1 MARTPATVRLFT
13 VLLSHK
19 SIVLLLLA
27 GCLFVGLFFLRQ
39 ATLTE
44 DIEAMLPD
52 DGSGLAE
59 DVRLLGHAPLLSK
72 VLVILEP
79 APGRSGLVDLEK
91 LERAAQDIRTAA
103 GPPWFI
109 GPDHARE
116 QLDVLDKADQFL
128 SLLPALSTPSDLKRI
143 EALIQP
149 ESVHH
154 ALEEARE
161 TLLGLQGLGMKG
173 LISSDPLG
181 LRNLIWEKLSSLD
194 ILGDG
199 FAMSNPDEGIFLNP
213 EQPGALIILDT
224 PVAMTDAR
232 GSRDMLAALD
242 AVLAVT
248 LADASSGS
256 FSDNLSSPIRAF
268 VISGHAYTA
277 ANAQAIQRDLAVVL
291 PVSAL
296 GILALFVLFLR
307 SWRAVFAYAT
317 PLVAMLAGVAAVAA
331 TGNPLSGITLGFGAV
346 LMGLAVDYGL
356 HVWYGLRR
364 GADPAQT
371 LALLAKPIL
380 FCWLTTAGVFSLL
393 LFSSLPGQR
402 QLALFTVS
410 GLSAAMLLSL
420 TVLPVLL
427 LRRDKRHQSTPER
440 PLAHL
445 ASWPTRRGPAIS
457 AFVALLVAAVLCWP
471 SIHFDGRLQ
480 ALSMVPEE
488 LAQAERVV
496 TESWSGIRNLAMLV
510 AQGDTL
516 DNALQT
522 AHAQHAFLEKAA
534 PGTPVVSLA
543 PLLPPGSVQD
553 YSIQRWT
560 DFWAQRKTE
569 LQEIMARESA
579 ELGFAPQAF
588 APFFDFLQ
596 TEPRRVN
603 GDLLLDLGMGDLID
617 MLVVRDHGR
626 TAILTLIPDEPALH
640 ALLPSE
646 TRLVSQTLL
655 GQHIAAALHR
665 DMTRFLLA
673 AGVFVVLMTAILFRD
688 PRRMLQALTPALAGL
703 SALIV
708 VVTLLNIPFN
718 LYSVAATFLVLGLGV
733 DYGIFMA
740 MRHDTQRNSLG
751 TDLGTGLDTALDT
764 EWAVLVSG
772 LTTLLGFGALVLA
785 DHPALHSIGLT
796 VLIGIAAAIPAALFV
811 VPSLE
816 PPPSTNMKNTTPD
829 HKLRMKHDE
838 L

>member
-19 SIVLLLLA
+19 ATVLLLLA
-27 GCLFVGLFFLRQ
+27 GCLAMGLFFLRQ
-39 ATLTE
+39 ATLAE

-52 DGSGLAE
+52 DGSGLAG
-59 DVRLLGHAPLLSK
+59 DVRLLGHAPFLSK

-79 APGRSGLVDLEK
+79 VPGQSGLVDLEV
-91 LERAAQDIRTAA
+91 LRQAAQDIREAA
-103 GPPWFI
+103 GPPWFAEPSTA
-109 GPDHARE
+109 PDQPEA
-116 QLDVLDKADQFL
+116 QDMADQFL
-128 SLLPALSTPSDLKRI
+128 SLLPALSTPSDLERI
-143 EALIQP
+143 ETLLHP
-149 ESVHH
+149 ESVRR
-154 ALEEARE
+154 ALEGARE
-161 TLLGLQGLGMKG
+161 TLLGLQGIGMKG

-181 LRNLIWEKLSSLD
+181 LRNLIWGKLSSLD
-194 ILGDG
+194 IIGDG
-199 FAMSNPDEGIFLNP
+199 LAMSNPGEGIFLNP
-213 EQPGALIILDT
+213 DHPGALLVLDT

-242 AVLAVT
+242 DILAAA
-248 LADASSGS
+248 LADASSDDLS
-256 FSDNLSSPIRAF
+256 NDLSSPIRAF

-277 ANAQAIQRDLAVVL
+277 ANAQAIQRDLALVL

-307 SWRAVFAYAT
+307 SWRAAFAYAA

-380 FCWLTTAGVFSLL
+380 FCWLTSAGVFSLL

-427 LRRDKRHQSTPER
+427 LRRNKRRPSTPVHPPER

-445 ASWPTRRGPAIS
+445 ASWPTRRRPAIS
-457 AFVALLVAAVLCWP
+457 AFVALLATAVLCWP

-496 TESWSGIRNLAMLV
+496 AQSWGGVRSLAMLV

-516 DNALQT
+516 ENALQT
-522 AHAQHAFLEKAA
+522 AHAQHAFLEKAG
-534 PGTPVVSLA
+534 PGTPVASLA
-543 PLLPPGSVQD
+543 PLLPPASVQEE
-553 YSIQRWT
+553 SICRWT
-560 DFWAQRKTE
+560 DFWTQRRAG
-569 LQEIMARESA
+569 LRDIMAREGA
-579 ELGFAPQAF
+579 RLGFAPQAF

-596 TEPRRVN
+596 AEPEQVRIDHLRR
-603 GDLLLDLGMGDLID
+603 LGMEELID
-617 MLVVRDHGR
+617 MLVVPDNAGV
-626 TAILTLIPDEPALH
+626 TILTLLPDKPELH

-646 TRLVSQTLL
+646 TRLVSQSLL
-655 GQHIAAALHR
+655 GRHIAAALHR

-673 AGVFVVLMTAILFRD
+673 AGVFVTLMTAVLFRN
-688 PRRMLQALTPALAGL
+688 PRRMLQSLTPALAGL

-718 LYSVAATFLVLGLGV
+718 LYSIAATFLILGLGV
-733 DYGIFMA
+733 DYGIFMT
-740 MRHDTQRNSLG
+740 MRLDRGRDSLGSGLG
-751 TDLGTGLDTALDT
+751 TDLDANLDIGLGTDLDT
-764 EWAVLVSG
+764 EKAVLVSG

-811 VPSLE
+811 VPCLE
-816 PPPSTNMKNTTPD
+816 PRKKS
-829 HKLRMKHDE
+829 HR
-838 L
+838 

>member
-1 MARTPATVRLFT
+1 MARTPSTVRLFT

-19 SIVLLLLA
+19 ATVLLLLA
-27 GCLFVGLFFLRQ
+27 GCLAMGLLFLRQ
-39 ATLTE
+39 ATLAE

-52 DGSGLAE
+52 DGSGLAG
-59 DVRLLGHAPLLSK
+59 DVRLLGHAPFLSK

-79 APGRSGLVDLEK
+79 VPGQSGLVDLEV
-91 LERAAQDIRTAA
+91 LRQAAQDIREAA
-103 GPPWFI
+103 GPPWFAEPSTT
-109 GPDHARE
+109 PDQPEA
-116 QLDVLDKADQFL
+116 QDMADQFL
-128 SLLPALSTPSDLKRI
+128 SLLPALSTPSDLERI
-143 EALIQP
+143 ETLLHP
-149 ESVHH
+149 ESVRR
-154 ALEEARE
+154 ALEGARE
-161 TLLGLQGLGMKG
+161 TLLGLQGIGMKG

-181 LRNLIWEKLSSLD
+181 LRNLIWGKLSSLD
-194 ILGDG
+194 IIGDG
-199 FAMSNPDEGIFLNP
+199 LAMSNPGEGIFLNP
-213 EQPGALIILDT
+213 DHPGALLVLDT

-242 AVLAVT
+242 DILAAA
-248 LADASSGS
+248 LADASSDDLS
-256 FSDNLSSPIRAF
+256 NDLSSPIRAF

-277 ANAQAIQRDLAVVL
+277 ANAQAIQRDLALVL

-307 SWRAVFAYAT
+307 SWRAAFAYAA
-317 PLVAMLAGVAAVAA
+317 PLVAILASVAAVAA
-331 TGNPLSGITLGFGAV
+331 TGSPLSGITLGFGAV

-380 FCWLTTAGVFSLL
+380 FCWLTSAGVFSLL

-427 LRRDKRHQSTPER
+427 LRRNKRRPSTPVHPPER

-445 ASWPTRRGPAIS
+445 ASWPTRRRPAIS
-457 AFVALLVAAVLCWP
+457 AFVALLATAVLCWP

-496 TESWSGIRNLAMLV
+496 AQSWGGVRSLAMLV

-516 DNALQT
+516 ENALLT
-522 AHAQHAFLEKAA
+522 AHAQNAFLKKAA
-534 PGTPVVSLA
+534 PDTPIVSLA
-543 PLLPPGSVQD
+543 PLLPPASVQEE
-553 YSIQRWT
+553 SIRRWT
-560 DFWAQRKTE
+560 DFWTQRRAG
-569 LQEIMARESA
+569 LRDIMAGEGAR
-579 ELGFAPQAF
+579 LGFAPQAF
-588 APFFDFLQ
+588 IPFSDFLQ
-596 TEPRRVN
+596 AEPEHVRIDHLRR
-603 GDLLLDLGMGDLID
+603 LGMGELID
-617 MLVVRDHGR
+617 MLVVPDNAGV
-626 TAILTLIPDEPALH
+626 TILTLVPDEPGLH
-640 ALLPSE
+640 ALFPSGAK
-646 TRLVSQTLL
+646 TDQAVQAAFPDARLISQTLL
-655 GQHIAAALHR
+655 GQNIATALHR

-673 AGVFVVLMTAILFRD
+673 AAVFVTLMTAVLFRN

-718 LYSVAATFLVLGLGV
+718 LYSIAATFLILGLGV
-733 DYGIFMA
+733 DYGIFMT
-740 MRHDTQRNSLG
+740 MRLDRERNSLASG
-751 TDLGTGLDTALDT
+751 LGTALDT
-764 EWAVLVSG
+764 EKAVLVSG
-772 LTTLLGFGALVLA
+772 LTTLLGFGALILA

-811 VPSLE
+811 VPCLE
-816 PPPSTNMKNTTPD
+816 PRKKS
-829 HKLRMKHDE
+829 HR
-838 L
+838 

>member
-1 MARTPATVRLFT
+1 MEQSPATVRLFT
-13 VLLSHK
+13 VILAHK
-19 SIVLLLLA
+19 TTLLLLLA
-27 GCLFVGLFFLRQ
+27 GCLAVGLLLLRQ
-39 ATLTE
+39 ATLAE

-59 DVRLLGHAPLLSK
+59 DVRLLGHAPFLSK

-79 APGRSGLVDLEK
+79 ASGQSELVNLEV
-91 LERAAQDIRTAA
+91 LRQAAQDIREAA
-103 GPPWFI
+103 GPPWFAEPSTA
-109 GPDHARE
+109 PDQPEA
-116 QLDVLDKADQFL
+116 QDMAGQFL
-128 SLLPALSTPSDLKRI
+128 SLLPALSTPSDLERI
-143 EALIQP
+143 EGLLHP
-149 ESVHH
+149 ESVRR
-154 ALEEARE
+154 ALEDARE
-161 TLLGLQGLGMKG
+161 TLLGLQGIGMKG

-181 LRNLIWEKLSSLD
+181 LRNLIWEKLSSMA

-199 FAMSNPDEGIFLNP
+199 LAMSNPGEGIFLNP
-213 EQPGALIILDT
+213 DHPGALLVLDT

-242 AVLAVT
+242 AILAAA
-248 LADASSGS
+248 LADSGEM
-256 FSDNLSSPIRAF
+256 RVF
-268 VISGHAYTA
+268 VLSGHAYTA
-277 ANAQAIQRDLAVVL
+277 ANAQAIQQDLAVVL

-307 SWRAVFAYAT
+307 SWRAVFAYAA

-356 HVWYGLRR
+356 HVWFGLRR
-364 GADPAQT
+364 GADPAKT
-371 LALLAKPIL
+371 LAVLARPIL

-410 GLSAAMLLSL
+410 GLSTAMLLSL

-427 LRRDKRHQSTPER
+427 LHRDKRHLSVPER
-440 PLAHL
+440 PLAKL

-457 AFVALLVAAVLCWP
+457 AFVALLATAVLCWP
-471 SIHFDGRLQ
+471 SIRFDGRLQ

-496 TESWSGIRNLAMLV
+496 TQSWGGVRNLAMLV

-516 DNALQT
+516 DTALLA

-543 PLLPPGSVQD
+543 PLLPPASVQEE
-553 YSIQRWT
+553 SIRRWT
-560 DFWAQRKTE
+560 DFWTQRRVG
-569 LQEIMARESA
+569 LRDIMTREGA
-579 ELGFAPQAF
+579 HLGFAPQAF

-596 TEPRRVN
+596 ADPEHVRSDHLRR
-603 GDLLLDLGMGDLID
+603 LGMEELID
-617 MLVVRDHGR
+617 MLVVPDNAGV
-626 TAILTLIPDEPALH
+626 TILTLVPDQPDLH
-640 ALLPSE
+640 AFFPSE
-646 TRLVSQTLL
+646 AKTDQAAFPDTRLISQTLL
-655 GQHIAAALHR
+655 GQNIAAALQG

-673 AGVFVVLMTAILFRD
+673 AGIFVVLMTAILFRN
-688 PRRMLQALTPALAGL
+688 PRRMIQALTPALAGL

-708 VVTLLNIPFN
+708 AVTLLNIPFN
-718 LYSVAATFLVLGLGV
+718 LYSIAATFLILGLGV
-733 DYGIFMA
+733 DYGIFMT
-740 MRHDTQRNSLG
+740 MRQDKHNNSLG
-751 TDLGTGLDTALDT
+751 TDLGMGLETDK
-764 EWAVLVSG
+764 AVLVSG

-811 VPSLE
+811 VPSLARNAE
-816 PPPSTNMKNTTPD
+816 RLPDPSVLHPG
-829 HKLRMKHDE
+829 HFCSP
-838 L
+838 